1 VAAPGADTPAAGS
14 AGSGEAGIAAPA
26 AERVDGPASPVRDA
40 GSERRVIDRA
50 SIQPPVREV
59 GAAGPAPASEADG
72 GRPSSDRTAPAAAL
86 ATILPS
92 ADSAPARAAT
102 DVPADLRHRK
112 PAPDRGAGPDDVA
125 DRDQRVSGPRRSR
138 YRLAI
143 AGVLLVA
150 LLGGGGVVVGWLAQ
164 RGEGSGALP
173 TPSAS
178 TADTGG
184 SAAGV
189 GGFSPSTCD
198 RPIGESTRRTPL
210 PGAVRIGP
218 HNGLQ
223 ALPGWSYHR
232 DDSGFVVAV
241 PNGWAYERV
250 GTTVCFS
257 DPRGVRVLSVDTGR
271 KPTADPVTACR
282 QEAQRLAKIGAL
294 PGYAEVGIARV
305 PYLAKAAD
313 WEYRYDDARGDR
325 MHAAT
330 RWFTAGG
337 KAYALGWVTA
347 DFDWQVNRSN
357 LTMILSSFDSPTA

>member
-1 VAAPGADTPAAGS
+1 
-14 AGSGEAGIAAPA
+14 
-26 AERVDGPASPVRDA
+26 
-40 GSERRVIDRA
+40 
-50 SIQPPVREV
+50 
-59 GAAGPAPASEADG
+59 
-72 GRPSSDRTAPAAAL
+72 
-86 ATILPS
+86 
-92 ADSAPARAAT
+92 
-102 DVPADLRHRK
+102 
-112 PAPDRGAGPDDVA
+112 
-125 DRDQRVSGPRRSR
+125 
-138 YRLAI
+138 
-143 AGVLLVA
+143 
-150 LLGGGGVVVGWLAQ
+150 VVVGALNQ
-164 RGEGSGALP
+164 RGDDRSSALP
-173 TPSAS
+173 TPGAS
-178 TADTGG
+178 SPSPSADTGG
-184 SAAGV
+184 AAAGI
-189 GGFSPSTCD
+189 GGFSPRICD
-198 RPIGESTRRTPL
+198 RPIGESTPRTPL

-271 KPTADPVTACR
+271 KPTADPVVACR
-282 QEAQRLAKIGAL
+282 QEAQRLARTGAL

-313 WEYRYDDARGDR
+313 WEYRYDDAQGDR